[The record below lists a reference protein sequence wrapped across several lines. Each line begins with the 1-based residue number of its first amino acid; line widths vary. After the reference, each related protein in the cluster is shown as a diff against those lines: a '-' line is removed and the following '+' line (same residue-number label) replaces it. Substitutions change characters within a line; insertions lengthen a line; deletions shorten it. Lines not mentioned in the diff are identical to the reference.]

1 MTYGCRFVFD
11 LSLSLFA
18 RLFLHTKLSNPH
30 FPPEIQA
37 ETTLIN
43 FTVTMRGLEDQ
54 VRLKQTTSV
63 NFMLMGARRGVQ
75 ACTVNSDQLKH
86 NLRSRRVRYFFH
98 FVHSCGI
105 CGQLLNLV
113 VRKERP
119 DLADLGEQ
127 LVEQQNGFK
136 IKMKELEDNILYK
149 LATAE
154 GLS

>member
-1 MTYGCRFVFD
+1 MPLHSSLGCYGEDRSTLTRSTLTRSSTPSAHVG
-11 LSLSLFA
+11 FA
-18 RLFLHTKLSNPH
+18 TIVIFHTCD
-30 FPPEIQA
+30 
-37 ETTLIN
+37 
-43 FTVTMRGLEDQ
+43 M
-54 VRLKQTTSV
+54 
-63 NFMLMGARRGVQ
+63 
-75 ACTVNSDQLKH
+75 
-86 NLRSRRVRYFFH
+86 
-98 FVHSCGI
+98 

-154 GLS
+154 GLCRAEPVSKQCSVGFGPAYCKCGDFE

>member
-1 MTYGCRFVFD
+1 M
-11 LSLSLFA
+11 
-18 RLFLHTKLSNPH
+18 
-30 FPPEIQA
+30 
-37 ETTLIN
+37 
-43 FTVTMRGLEDQ
+43 
-54 VRLKQTTSV
+54 
-63 NFMLMGARRGVQ
+63 
-75 ACTVNSDQLKH
+75 
-86 NLRSRRVRYFFH
+86 
-98 FVHSCGI
+98 

-154 GLS
+154 GLPQAKCVTVLCWLRFGTLYA